1 MSQGNGEIIDTPNEV
16 YLDQYYAAR
25 EAIDRKAL
33 IDRAVRDVFRLNP
46 AARAVCEYSLAEG
59 LVPHAW
65 GLNIAIH
72 LIRQRYHLLRDMG
85 A

>member
-59 LVPHAW
+59 FSST
-65 GLNIAIH
+65 
-72 LIRQRYHLLRDMG
+72 RMG
-85 A
+85 AEYRHSPHPSALPPVA